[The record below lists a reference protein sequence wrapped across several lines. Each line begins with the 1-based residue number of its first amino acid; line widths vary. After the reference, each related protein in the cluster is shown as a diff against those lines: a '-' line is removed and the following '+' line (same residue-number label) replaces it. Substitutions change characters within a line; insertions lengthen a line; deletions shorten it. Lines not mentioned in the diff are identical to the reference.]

1 MPSHE
6 FMLSYAFHVHIT
18 DLTVDGVEI
27 TMDNRPQDRMFD
39 WFFEPLLVLKEQIRA
54 SKLTESTELYL
65 LKWILTSGD
74 PHRMNEWQNGGIEPD
89 DEVRKG
95 EIQAWS
101 RR

>member
-1 MPSHE
+1 
-6 FMLSYAFHVHIT
+6 
-18 DLTVDGVEI
+18 
-27 TMDNRPQDRMFD
+27 MDNRPQDPQDRMLD

-54 SKLTESTELYL
+54 AKLKESEELYL
-65 LKWILTSGD
+65 LKWVLTSGD
-74 PHRMNEWQNGGIEPD
+74 PDRMTQWQNGGLQPD